1 MLVQVYCYNI
11 QVLQA
16 LLGVQVDL
24 GGQTLPVEVL
34 NTNDAYS
41 FAGIFLL
48 LTCAPGGPAGP
59 LVPSG
64 PCDPYTFQKHIIIN
78 AYK

>member
-1 MLVQVYCYNI
+1 M
-11 QVLQA
+11 LQA

-41 FAGIFLL
+41 FAGIFYYLPVLQVVLMVLL
-48 LTCAPGGPAGP
+48 YQVGLAIPTHFRNTMLTNDHP
-59 LVPSG
+59 LYFRGFNLFSS
-64 PCDPYTFQKHIIIN
+64 
-78 AYK
+78 